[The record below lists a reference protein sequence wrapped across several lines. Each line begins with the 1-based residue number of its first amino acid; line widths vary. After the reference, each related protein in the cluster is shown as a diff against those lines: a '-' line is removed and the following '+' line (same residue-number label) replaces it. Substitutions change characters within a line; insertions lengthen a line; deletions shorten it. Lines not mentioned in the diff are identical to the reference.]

1 MKKILIGVAALVVV
15 IVVAVVLL
23 LGNIDKIVKGALEG
37 VGSEL
42 LGVPVTVAAVEI
54 NLKSGSGQI
63 SGLTIANPPGY
74 TAQNAFQMDMIRLG
88 LNLGSLGKQPLVIDE
103 LNIKSPVVE
112 LEAKKD
118 GSSNLQTLL
127 DNIDKN
133 SAKADKKAAEQQPD
147 TEATPKGEPLRI
159 SFGKLAITGVTVNV
173 IAPEQKPEKV
183 VIPDIIEKNVGDET
197 GLTPGEVGKLI
208 VGEIINSSLA
218 NTIQKSITK
227 KVGEATEGFF
237 GGLKE
242 KMGSDE
248 KK

>member
-1 MKKILIGVAALVVV
+1 MKKILIGVAAVVVV

-63 SGLTIANPPGY
+63 SGLTITNPPGY
-74 TAQNAFQMDMIRLG
+74 TAQNAFQMDMIRLS

-147 TEATPKGEPLRI
+147 TEATPKGEPMRI

-183 VIPDIIEKNVGDET
+183 VIPDIVEENVGEET
-197 GLTPGEVGKLI
+197 GLTPGEVGNLI
-208 VGEIINSSLA
+208 IGKIITSSLA
-218 NTIQKSITK
+218 NTIQKGVTK
-227 KVGEATEGFF
+227 KLGDATKGFF
-237 GGLKE
+237 EGLK
-242 KMGSDE
+242 D
-248 KK
+248 